1 MLKNQEIIYIGNDWF
16 ADNKTSSHQIAGV
29 LSKYNK
35 LLYVEAAGQRAP
47 RASKRDI
54 HKIFKKLHSAWKAP
68 DKVQEGLFRYSPLI
82 LPFHKYAFVRRL
94 NKYILSRFIKRA
106 CRKVGFNDPLLW
118 IILPH
123 YASLLDSIQCKGI
136 VYYVV
141 DEYSSLPDV
150 DVERIRKMEKQVLDK
165 ADVVFVVSEELLERK
180 SKWNKNTYL
189 SPHGVDTRH
198 FNKSMDDSTI
208 IPEDVKAIANPIIG
222 FVGLIEK
229 WVDLN
234 LIEYLAKARPD
245 MSFVLVGRIVQN
257 IARFRELPNVHFLGQ
272 REYESVPSY
281 VKSFDACL
289 IPFELNDVIK
299 SSNPLKLKEY
309 LAAGKPVVSVAI
321 REVEKY
327 GDLAYISNN
336 YDEFLRHID
345 RALRED
351 NSQKRDARVKA
362 MEEESWAAKVDR
374 ICGFVQ
380 KHIEGTKNGT

>member
-1 MLKNQEIIYIGNDWF
+1 MLKNQQIIYIGNDWY

-29 LSKYNK
+29 LSKYNT

-54 HKIFKKLHSAWKAP
+54 HKIFTKLRSAWKAP
-68 DKVQEGLFRYSPLI
+68 EKVQDGLFRYSPLI

-94 NKYILSRFIKRA
+94 NKFILARFIQRA
-106 CRKVGFNDPLLW
+106 CRIVGFNNPLLW

-141 DEYSSLPDV
+141 DEYSSLPHV
-150 DVERIRKMEKQVLDK
+150 DVERIRKMEQQILDK
-165 ADVVFVVSEELLERK
+165 ANVVFVVSEELLERK
-180 SKWNKNTYL
+180 SKLNKNTYL

-198 FNKSMDDSTI
+198 FNKSLDDNTTT
-208 IPEDVKAIANPIIG
+208 PEDLKAIAKPVIG
-222 FVGLIEK
+222 FIGLIEK

-234 LIEYLAKARPD
+234 LIEYLASARLNL
-245 MSFVLVGRIVQN
+245 SFVLIGRIVQN

-272 REYESVPSY
+272 RDYASVPDY
-281 VKSFDACL
+281 VKYFDACL
-289 IPFELNDVIK
+289 IPFKLNDVIK

-336 YDEFLRHID
+336 YDEFLQHID
-345 RALRED
+345 RALQED
-351 NSQKRDARVKA
+351 NPQKKDARVKA
-362 MEEESWAAKVDR
+362 MEKESWAAKVDS

-380 KHIEGTKNGT
+380 KHIEGTNNGP

>member
-29 LSKYNK
+29 LAKHNK

-54 HKIFKKLHSAWKAP
+54 HKIFRKLWGAWKAP
-68 DKVQEGLFRYSPLI
+68 QHVQDGLYRYSPLI

-94 NKYILSRFIKRA
+94 NKFLLARFVRRA
-106 CRKVGFNDPLLW
+106 CRNVGFDNPLLW

-123 YASLLDSIQCKGI
+123 YASLLGSISGKGI

-150 DVERIRKMEKQVLDK
+150 DVDRIRTMEKQILDK

-180 SKWNKNTYL
+180 SKLNRNTYL
-189 SPHGVDTRH
+189 SPHGVDTPH
-198 FNKSMDDSTI
+198 FNKSLEDDTP
-208 IPEDVKAIANPIIG
+208 IPEDIRVIKKPVIG

-234 LIEYLAKARPD
+234 LIEYLARARRD
-245 MSFVLVGRIVQN
+245 LSFVLIGRVVQN
-257 IARFRELPNVHFLGQ
+257 ISGFREFPNVHFLGQ
-272 REYESVPSY
+272 REYESIPNY
-281 VKSFDACL
+281 VKYFDACL
-289 IPFELNDVIK
+289 IPFELNDVIR

-327 GDLAYISNN
+327 RDLAYISNN
-336 YDEFLRHID
+336 YDEFLHHIQL
-345 RALRED
+345 ALDED
-351 NSQKRDARVKA
+351 SPQKRAARAEA
-362 MEEESWAAKVDR
+362 MEKESWTAKVDG
-374 ICGFVQ
+374 ICSIVK
-380 KHIEGTKNGT
+380 KHIEGTNNGA